1 MKDDK
6 NTIRVGTTEGR
17 FRMVMPRLMKEFK
30 EHYPDFD
37 IHGVIGNA
45 EELCSMLERGE
56 LDVAFSGLTSIRPE
70 KIEREFLFAEKL
82 YLVVSDEML
91 RHYFPHEYPGCI
103 EAFEHGADI
112 SLFCDMDFSLSL
124 PPLHCMKILNELL
137 EKEGVVLNC
146 VHLSPHFD
154 LHQDMARA
162 NLLACFSLSM
172 YLPHLYRM
180 NEQSSNKLYAF
191 PIKNLRETNPVYILT
206 NRERKALNG
215 IEEFKTMLKRAV
227 REIEEYEK

>member
-17 FRMVMPRLMKEFK
+17 FRMVMLRLMKEFK
-30 EHYPDFD
+30 EKYPDFD

-56 LDVAFSGLTSIRPE
+56 LDVAFSGLASSRPE

-91 RHYFPHEYPGCI
+91 RHYFQHEYPACI
-103 EAFEHGADI
+103 ETFKHGADLA
-112 SLFCDMDFSLSL
+112 LFCDMDFSLSL
-124 PPLHCMKILNELL
+124 QHLHCMKILNNLL

-146 VHLSPHFD
+146 VHRSSHFD
-154 LHQDMARA
+154 LHQDMARE
-162 NLLACFSLSM
+162 NLAACFSLSM

-206 NRERKALNG
+206 NRERKALYG
-215 IEEFKTMLKRAV
+215 VEEFKTMLKRAV
-227 REIEEYEK
+227 IEIEEYEK